1 MLGQGGFQSGFSDMP
16 VQGFLDEALAQSLT
30 FVGRLGNALIP
41 SPNANL
47 PGFFLGLGQAFT
59 SLSLQRFGFCAGEGK
74 R

>member
-1 MLGQGGFQSGFSDMP
+1 MP
-16 VQGFLDEALAQSLT
+16 VQGFLDEALAQRLT

-41 SPNANL
+41 GPNANL

-59 SLSLQRFGFCAGEGK
+59 GLSLQRFGFCAGKGK